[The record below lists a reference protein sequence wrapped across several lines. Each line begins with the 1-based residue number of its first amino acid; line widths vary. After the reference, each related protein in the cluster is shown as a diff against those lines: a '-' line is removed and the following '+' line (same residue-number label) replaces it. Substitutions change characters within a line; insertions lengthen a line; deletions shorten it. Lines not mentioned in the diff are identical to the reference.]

1 MAATRF
7 VNRDREIERLEDW
20 WTDRNAQLALLW
32 GRRRVGK
39 TALIQHFAR
48 NKPTIYH
55 TGTSRP
61 FADELRALS
70 RVVRAAAEPS
80 FRDLA
85 ARPFVDWSDC
95 LETLAEL
102 ARKRPLLLVL
112 DEFPELK
119 SSASE
124 LESVLRAFWDRVRS
138 KTMLRILL
146 SGSAVRT
153 MAAVQQRRAPLY
165 GRFSLSLRL
174 NPFDPRDAAKMLPQL
189 KPAERALVW
198 GVVGGVP
205 LYLEW
210 WDQSATVRKNI
221 ERLVCTPGGRL
232 LNEGDYVLATEG
244 GSSDLT
250 RQVLYAVAAGRTKY
264 NEIEQAVRTS
274 PARVIDNLIELRIL
288 ERVAPVTDSP
298 RRTRR
303 SSYRIVDNFLAFWLG
318 VVSKYRAEIDRG
330 IGKTI
335 LTTVLSEL
343 DDFMGPR
350 WEEAFRQ
357 HLRRLVAHGEIAKDV
372 VAVGPFWTSGKDSV
386 EIDAVVLA
394 GRSRAAVLVGEAK
407 WARVVNGER
416 TRRAL
421 ERKLARLPNLAD
433 KPLYAVCARE
443 KVIPARGVR
452 AITARHIFPR

>member
-7 VNRDREIERLEDW
+7 VNRDRELQQLEDW
-20 WTDRNAQLALLW
+20 WRDRNAQLALLW

-39 TALIQHFAR
+39 TALIQRFAT
-48 NKPTIYH
+48 NKPVIYH

-61 FADELRALS
+61 LADELRALS
-70 RVVRAAAEPS
+70 RVVRTTAEPT

-102 ARKRPLLLVL
+102 AKKRPLLLVL

-153 MAAVQQRRAPLY
+153 MAAIQQRRAPLY

-198 GVVGGVP
+198 GVVGGIP

-210 WDQSATVRKNI
+210 WDQTTTV
-221 ERLVCTPGGRL
+221 E
-232 LNEGDYVLATEG
+232 
-244 GSSDLT
+244 
-250 RQVLYAVAAGRTKY
+250 
-264 NEIEQAVRTS
+264 RTS
-274 PARVIDNLIELRIL
+274 SISFALR
-288 ERVAPVTDSP
+288 A
-298 RRTRR
+298 
-303 SSYRIVDNFLAFWLG
+303 
-318 VVSKYRAEIDRG
+318 
-330 IGKTI
+330 
-335 LTTVLSEL
+335 
-343 DDFMGPR
+343 DDFLPR
-350 WEEAFRQ
+350 ETTFS
-357 HLRRLVAHGEIAKDV
+357 RRRGGVA
-372 VAVGPFWTSGKDSV
+372 T
-386 EIDAVVLA
+386 
-394 GRSRAAVLVGEAK
+394 
-407 WARVVNGER
+407 
-416 TRRAL
+416 
-421 ERKLARLPNLAD
+421 
-433 KPLYAVCARE
+433 
-443 KVIPARGVR
+443 
-452 AITARHIFPR
+452 

>member
-7 VNRDREIERLEDW
+7 VNRDRELERLEDW
-20 WTDRNAQLALLW
+20 WRDRNAQLALLW

-48 NKPTIYH
+48 NKPVIYH

-61 FADELRALS
+61 LADELRALS
-70 RVVRAAAEPS
+70 RIVGTAAEPT

-102 ARKRPLLLVL
+102 AKKRPLLLVL

-138 KTMLRILL
+138 KTKLRILL

-174 NPFDPRDAAKMLPQL
+174 NPFDPHEAAKMLPRL

-198 GVVGGVP
+198 GVVGGIP

-210 WDQSATVRKNI
+210 WDQTTTVRKNL

-232 LNEGDYVLATEG
+232 LTEGDYVLATEG
-244 GSSDLT
+244 GNSDLT
-250 RQVLYAVAAGRTKY
+250 RQVLYAAPPVARNIT
-264 NEIEQAVRTS
+264 
-274 PARVIDNLIELRIL
+274 
-288 ERVAPVTDSP
+288 
-298 RRTRR
+298 R
-303 SSYRIVDNFLAFWLG
+303 SSR
-318 VVSKYRAEIDRG
+318 
-330 IGKTI
+330 
-335 LTTVLSEL
+335 
-343 DDFMGPR
+343 P
-350 WEEAFRQ
+350 WE
-357 HLRRLVAHGEIAKDV
+357 
-372 VAVGPFWTSGKDSV
+372 
-386 EIDAVVLA
+386 
-394 GRSRAAVLVGEAK
+394 
-407 WARVVNGER
+407 
-416 TRRAL
+416 
-421 ERKLARLPNLAD
+421 LARP
-433 KPLYAVCARE
+433 VSST
-443 KVIPARGVR
+443 I
-452 AITARHIFPR
+452 